1 MKIPSNP
8 KVLVISLFIAAL
20 IFSTG
25 LAWNDFVQ
33 NLIKHYSKA
42 DEDSLKGSI
51 IYVVIVT
58 ILLMVIGLTASKH
71 FPKALENAS

>member
-1 MKIPSNP
+1 MELSSNP
-8 KVLVISLFIAAL
+8 KVLIISLFIAAL

-33 NLIKHYSKA
+33 NLIKHYSDVK
-42 DEDSLKGSI
+42 DDGLKGSA

-58 ILLMVIGLTASKH
+58 VLLMAVGLIASKY
-71 FPKALENAS
+71 FPKALNNAS

>member
-1 MKIPSNP
+1 MKLSSNP

-33 NLIKHYSKA
+33 NLIKHYSNV
-42 DEDSLKGSI
+42 EDDGLKGST

-58 ILLMVIGLTASKH
+58 ILLMVVGLTASKY